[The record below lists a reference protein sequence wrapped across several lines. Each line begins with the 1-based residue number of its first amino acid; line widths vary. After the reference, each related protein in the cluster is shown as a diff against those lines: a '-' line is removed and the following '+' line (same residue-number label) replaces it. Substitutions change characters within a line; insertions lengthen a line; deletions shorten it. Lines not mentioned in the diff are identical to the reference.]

1 MKEQIFVLAT
11 TFDINRLM
19 TELKTT
25 WRQAI
30 TDNKPLVVRLSNKDE
45 QYTSAQRR
53 LYFQWCTQ
61 FSNHFGHEQD
71 DVHHDMKKRFL
82 IAIYYRDDPGF
93 AKMCDAVKQ
102 LETSEPII
110 WQTIR
115 EHVIKETSITKASK
129 EQMSE
134 YMDKFFKFAQSQG
147 LIMRCH
153 DDLKYLREMEGR

>member
-1 MKEQIFVLAT
+1 MKPQTFGLVSDSAIADFVNYINPIWRKLAA
-11 TFDINRLM
+11 
-19 TELKTT
+19 EKTPIIVKIST
-25 WRQAI
+25 KNE
-30 TDNKPLVVRLSNKDE
+30 D
-45 QYTSAQRR
+45 YTSAQRR

-61 FSNHFGHEQD
+61 FSNHFGHEQE

-82 IAIYYRDDPGF
+82 IAIYYRDDPEF

-102 LETSEPII
+102 LETSEPAI

-115 EHVIKETSITKASK
+115 EHVIRETSITKATK

-147 LIMRCH
+147 LQMRTP
-153 DDLKYLREMEGR
+153 DDLKFAREMSE

>member
-1 MKEQIFVLAT
+1 MKDEKIFILST
-11 TFDINRLM
+11 TFDVNRLM

-30 TDNKPLVVRLSNKDE
+30 ADKKPLVVRLSNKQEDI
-45 QYTSAQRR
+45 TSAQRR
-53 LYFQWCTQ
+53 LYFQWITQ
-61 FSNHFGHEQD
+61 FANHFGD
-71 DVHHDMKKRFL
+71 DNDMVHHDMKKRFL
-82 IAIYYRDDPGF
+82 IAIYYRDDPEF

-147 LIMRCH
+147 LQMRTP
-153 DDLKYLREMEGR
+153 DDLKFAREMSE

>member
-1 MKEQIFVLAT
+1 MKEQVFVLAT

-82 IAIYYRDDPGF
+82 IAIYYRDDPEF

-115 EHVIKETSITKASK
+115 EHVIKETSITKASRL
-129 EQMSE
+129 QMAE
-134 YMDKFFKFAQSQG
+134 YMTLFYRFTEKNG
-147 LIMRCH
+147 LQMRTP
-153 DDLKYLREMEGR
+153 DDLRFANAML